1 MERLNKYLAS
11 TGAAS
16 RRGADKL
23 IEEGRVK
30 VNGKVVKEL
39 GTVINEK
46 KDVVA
51 VDDIIVFY
59 FISQRVV

>member
-11 TGAAS
+11 TGVAS

-39 GTVINEK
+39 GSSINEK
-46 KDVVA
+46 NDTVMLDDKIVKA
-51 VDDIIVFY
+51 VSDY
-59 FISQRVV
+59 A